1 MRAIQLSLTPQNELF
16 GSALALTES
25 VAAVAS
31 EAEFEALLL
40 VAARRV
46 HQEVGCGTVGW
57 SETRWNFYKQKGEV
71 HDTTIDETSRNI
83 LGSFGFGRCGRFHD
97 RKGAER
103 SERFFSRAEYGRRAC
118 SARLQ
123 WYYGKSGC
131 EF

>member
-57 SETRWNFYKQKGEV
+57 ERNTVEFLQTKG
-71 HDTTIDETSRNI
+71 
-83 LGSFGFGRCGRFHD
+83 
-97 RKGAER
+97 R
-103 SERFFSRAEYGRRAC
+103 ST
-118 SARLQ
+118 
-123 WYYGKSGC
+123 
-131 EF
+131 